1 MTGQVITLILIYDSR
16 LKYVPL
22 LMVNIVYQHKKNDN
36 NNFNNYSSLI
46 IFKLQT
52 LNGIFWLT
60 YFCLNINLKK
70 ILSRDWCGR
79 FPSSGCT

>member
-1 MTGQVITLILIYDSR
+1 
-16 LKYVPL
+16 
-22 LMVNIVYQHKKNDN
+22 MVNIVYQHKKKNDN

-60 YFCLNINLKK
+60 YFCLNIKLKEDFESW
-70 ILSRDWCGR
+70 LVR
-79 FPSSGCT
+79 